1 METAA
6 APMTNLR
13 HRIPLI
19 GVVGGVGS
27 GKSAVVNWVST
38 HAPVAVID
46 ADKLGHEALLSV
58 SVKAK
63 LRARFGDEIFDSAG
77 NIVRAKLANRVFGV
91 DANHLVARRDLER
104 IVHPEISRQIAA
116 EVSIAVE
123 QRAEA
128 VLLDAAILLEAGW
141 RDMCELV
148 VFIETPA
155 EMRLQRVQTHRG
167 WSAAELQRRE
177 ESQWDLSRKRQ
188 ESDLVIVN
196 DRELEYAGKQ
206 LLDCLIA
213 RNWVAPPNGP
223 WV

>member
-6 APMTNLR
+6 TPMTNVR
-13 HRIPLI
+13 SRIPLI

-27 GKSAVVNWVST
+27 GKSAVAKWVST

-58 SVKAK
+58 SVKAELK
-63 LRARFGDEIFDSAG
+63 ARFGDEIFDSAG

-91 DANHLVARRDLER
+91 DSNHRVARRDLER

-116 EVSIAVE
+116 EVLIASE

-141 RDMCELV
+141 RELCELV

-167 WSAAELQRRE
+167 WTKAELQRRE

-196 DRELEYAGKQ
+196 DRQLEYAGKQ

-223 WV
+223 R

>member
-6 APMTNLR
+6 TPMTNAR

-27 GKSAVVNWVST
+27 GKSAVANWVST

-58 SVKAK
+58 SVKAE

-104 IVHPEISRQIAA
+104 IVHPAISRQIAA

-141 RDMCELV
+141 RDLCELV

-155 EMRLQRVQTHRG
+155 EMRLQRVQAHRG
-167 WSAAELQRRE
+167 WTKAELQRRE
-177 ESQWDLSRKRQ
+177 ESQWDLSKKRQ

-206 LLDCLIA
+206 LLDCLIE

-223 WV
+223 R

>member
-6 APMTNLR
+6 TPMINAR
-13 HRIPLI
+13 NRIPLI

-27 GKSAVVNWVST
+27 GKSAVANWVST

-58 SVKAK
+58 SVKAE

-91 DANHLVARRDLER
+91 DSNHLVARRDLER
-104 IVHPEISRQIAA
+104 IVHPAISQQIAA

-141 RDMCELV
+141 RDLCELV

-155 EMRLQRVQTHRG
+155 EMRLQRVQAHRG
-167 WSAAELQRRE
+167 WTKAELQRRE

-206 LLDCLIA
+206 LLDCLIE
-213 RNWVAPPNGP
+213 RNWVASPNGP
-223 WV
+223 R